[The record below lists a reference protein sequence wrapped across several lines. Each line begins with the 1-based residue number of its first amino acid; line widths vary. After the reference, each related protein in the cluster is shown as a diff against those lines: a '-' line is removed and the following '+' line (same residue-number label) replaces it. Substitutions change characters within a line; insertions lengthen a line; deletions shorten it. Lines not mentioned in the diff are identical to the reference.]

1 MKDRFSLCFSIKQMH
16 ENQHLPQLL
25 IDSRKSRFLSSVVL
39 DNPHPLRLGAFTRAN
54 SLRGVNLCR
63 NCRCCYLLIL
73 KPWELIL
80 VFRCK
85 VVVSLPIKEATIWS
99 YNFTLMICTCS
110 ICQISVLLRDLP
122 FKQNTPRFIKC
133 KIYRTFSI

>member
-1 MKDRFSLCFSIKQMH
+1 MH

-25 IDSRKSRFLSSVVL
+25 IYSRRSRFLSSVVL
-39 DNPHPLRLGAFTRAN
+39 DNPHPLRLWEFTRAN

-63 NCRCCYLLIL
+63 NCWCCYLLIL
-73 KPWELIL
+73 KPCESIL
-80 VFRCK
+80 VSRCK
-85 VVVSLPIKEATIWS
+85 VVVSLPIKEATTWS

-110 ICQISVLLRDLP
+110 ICQISLLLRDLP
-122 FKQNTPRFIKC
+122 FEQNTPRFIKC